1 MLRKYADFLNRLA
14 RSARAR
20 KKEAVHIPVCSGEL
34 LQGRRALVTG
44 GTKGIGFAIAQA
56 FAKEGARV
64 VITSRTAESA
74 AAAARGLNACTVAPT
89 PSCEAGMVCG
99 IAFDGRDVRSVKEK
113 WAEAEAAA
121 GGPIDILVNNAGVNI
136 HKGLWDFTEEDFD
149 QILSLNLKGSFFLAR
164 EAARNMLLQKTK
176 GNILNVCSSSSLRPA
191 VSPYT
196 LSKWGMRALTL
207 GLAKTLVSHGIVV
220 NGVAPGP
227 THTPLHV
234 PDGYDGLE
242 EPANPTGRMAD
253 AQEIAAAA
261 VYLVSDFARMVIGD
275 VLYVTGGAGV
285 ITFDDV
291 NYSLQPLKEL

>member
-20 KKEAVHIPVCSGEL
+20 KKEAVHISVCSGEL
-34 LQGRRALVTG
+34 LRGRRALITG

-56 FAKEGARV
+56 FANEGARV

-74 AAAARGLNACTVAPT
+74 AAAARKLNADTAGAPSRTVE
-89 PSCEAGMVCG
+89 SVCG

-113 WAEAEAAA
+113 WAESQAAA

-136 HKGLWDFTEEDFD
+136 HKSLWDFTEEDFD

-164 EAARNMLLQKTK
+164 EAARNMILHNTK

-291 NYSLQPLKEL
+291 